1 MVFETLGFTASR
13 EDITWTIVVFDMI
26 ICFCFVFNTF
36 WLDYSIKQDIKED
49 EGDTIAITD
58 YVLKI
63 THLPEAKSID
73 IDKLAFMLEYDIRKL
88 ITQNPVNQTK
98 RIPYWPFKSKREDN
112 DKNSSFSFLEVQPEE
127 KQVVSEAAN
136 SFIADGPAGLLSEE
150 QPLNR
155 KRPVLKPMDKLL
167 KDKSNFEGGSNE
179 LNGDSDA

>member
-1 MVFETLGFTASR
+1 MAFETLGFTASR

-36 WLDYSIKQDIKED
+36 WLDYYIKQDIKED

-98 RIPYWPFKSKREDN
+98 RIPYWPFNSKRVDN
-112 DKNSSFSFLEVQPEE
+112 GKNSCFSFLKVQP
-127 KQVVSEAAN
+127 VVSEAAD
-136 SFIADGPAGLLSEE
+136 SFIADGPSGLLSYE
-150 QPLNR
+150 QPLNQEQ
-155 KRPVLKPMDKLL
+155 PVLKTEVHLL
-167 KDKSNFEGGSNE
+167 EDKSRFEGGSNE